1 MQNILKV
8 FSSKDGYKKADEF
21 YLGNK
26 SIWTFGKKVD
36 KNIPDVLLFSSFPE
50 LQGKLVCEDGFWF
63 YLNYDHSTRSLSQSE
78 KNYNLLFMLQQVY
91 LLHCFIKRFIVSTF
105 FSHIIFEDYVADTR
119 PQLL

>member
-63 YLNYDHSTRSLSQSE
+63 YLNYDHSTE
-78 KNYNLLFMLQQVY
+78 VY
-91 LLHCFIKRFIVSTF
+91 HNRKRITSGLGGRIKPVCMEHGDELKFVCGDGEIRCVFTK
-105 FSHIIFEDYVADTR
+105 E
-119 PQLL
+119 L